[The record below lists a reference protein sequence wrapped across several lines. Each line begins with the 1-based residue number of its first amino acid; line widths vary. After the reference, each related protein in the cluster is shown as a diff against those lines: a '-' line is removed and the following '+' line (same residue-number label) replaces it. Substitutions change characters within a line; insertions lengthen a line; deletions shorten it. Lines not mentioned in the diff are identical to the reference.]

1 MISKAQVVGIYKRN
15 ITYKSSKS
23 KRHFS
28 IRKMSY
34 VTMSLLMFLVLGI
47 GVIDGEYK
55 DILSK
60 VMYPITSL
68 YSDQNDLQ
76 FTWSDSVLQD
86 RELLFQMPI
95 ISSDVKVVDGNLI
108 IRSET
113 SAIVKSIEDG
123 IVLEVGSDLYD
134 VRYIK
139 VQHTSSV
146 FSIIENLDIVAVK
159 EGDTVTKNTILGTSK
174 INENVIVS
182 IYENLQKIKDITPNK
197 NMILVTKDNV

>member
-1 MISKAQVVGIYKRN
+1 MISKAQIVGIYKRN
-15 ITYKSSKS
+15 ITLKVTKN

-34 VTMSLLMFLVLGI
+34 VTMSLLMCLVLGI
-47 GVIDGEYK
+47 GVVDGEYK
-55 DILSK
+55 DILST

-76 FTWSDSVLQD
+76 FTWSDSVLVD
-86 RELLFQMPI
+86 RELSFQMPMLSHDI
-95 ISSDVKVVDGNLI
+95 KVVDGNI
-108 IRSET
+108 IIKSET
-113 SAIVKSIEDG
+113 SAIVKSIEEG
-123 IVLEVGSDLYD
+123 QVLEVGSDLYD

-139 VQHTSSV
+139 VQHTSSI
-146 FSIIENLDIVAVK
+146 FSIIENLDIVSVK
-159 EGDTVTKNTILGTSK
+159 EGDAITKNTILGTSK

-182 IYENLQKIKDITPNK
+182 IYENLQKIKAITPNK

>member
-15 ITYKSSKS
+15 ITHKTLKN
-23 KRHFS
+23 KKHFS

-34 VTMSLLMFLVLGI
+34 IAMSLLMFLVLGI
-47 GVIDGEYK
+47 GIIDGEYK
-55 DILSK
+55 DILSQ

-76 FTWSDSVLQD
+76 FTWSDSVLVEG
-86 RELLFQMPI
+86 ELAFQMPML
-95 ISSDVKVVDGNLI
+95 SSDIKVVDGNLI
-108 IRSET
+108 IKSET
-113 SAIVKSIEDG
+113 NAIVKSIEAG
-123 IVLEVGSDLYD
+123 VVLEVSSDLYE
-134 VRYIK
+134 VRYVK
-139 VQHTSSV
+139 VQHTSSI
-146 FSIIENLDIVAVK
+146 FSIIENIDIVSVK

-182 IYENLQKIKDITPNK
+182 IYEYLQKIKSITPNN